1 MALADLTIRTKLIMA
16 FSVILFFTMGLGLF
30 AVERLSQVRAAGAE
44 MRNEWLPATRA
55 LGIAAQS
62 AERLRAGYASLL
74 AVQTDEAR
82 SYYTGA
88 IGKGRADLLEAF
100 RIYAPLISPGEEK
113 RLSDKVNDTWQAYQ
127 EAGARFESAVA
138 AKDMAKALELLTT
151 DISKTSVAFR
161 TALQDDLSFNLRG
174 GQDAADRGDQ
184 LGQSANI
191 WILVVL
197 AMMVLACIG
206 VCLFLIRGISV
217 PISAMTE
224 TMRLLAENDLS
235 VSIPSIGRGDEIGA
249 MALAVQ
255 VFKDNMIETRRLT
268 AAEATANEAMMKR
281 AEQLAAL
288 TRSFDAQVGNLVQG
302 VSSAATELEA
312 TARSM
317 SSIAEQGNLQASVV
331 ASASEQTSV
340 NVQTVASATEQLS
353 SSVEEIGR
361 QVQESSRIAGQA
373 VDTAKQVDI
382 TVQNLANDAQKIG
395 TVVTLIQDI
404 AAQTNLLALNATIEA
419 ARAGEAG
426 KGFTVVASEVKSL
439 ANQTAKATTDIAQQI
454 AAIQDAT
461 TGTVSAIRGIIQ
473 TITEINEIATTIAS
487 AVEEQGA
494 ATKEISRN
502 VAEAARGTR
511 EVSSSISGVR
521 ETATAT
527 GDAASQVLGAAQDLS
542 QQAESLTGQVSQF
555 IAAVGVA

>member
-1 MALADLTIRTKLIMA
+1 MALTDLTIRTKLIIA
-16 FSVILFFTMGLGLF
+16 FSLILFFTMGLGLF
-30 AVERLSQVRAAGAE
+30 AVERLSQVRAVGAE

-82 SYYTGA
+82 TYYTGA
-88 IGKGRADLLEAF
+88 IGKGRADLLEAL
-100 RIYAPLISPGEEK
+100 RIYGPLISSGEEK
-113 RLSDKVNDTWQAYQ
+113 RLSDKVTETWQAYE
-127 EAGARFESAVA
+127 EAGALFQSAVA
-138 AKDMAKALELLTT
+138 AKDTAKALELLTT

-174 GQDAADRGDQ
+174 GQEAADRGDQ
-184 LGQSANI
+184 LGQSANM
-191 WILVVL
+191 WILIVL
-197 AMMVLACIG
+197 AIMLILCIG
-206 VCLFLIRGISV
+206 VCLSLIRGISA
-217 PISAMTE
+217 PIAAMTK
-224 TMRLLAENDLS
+224 TMRVLAENDVS
-235 VSIPSIGRGDEIGA
+235 VSIPGIGRGDEIGA

-255 VFKDNMIETRRLT
+255 VFKDNMIEARRLT
-268 AAEATANEAMMKR
+268 AAEATATEATIER
-281 AEQLAAL
+281 AQQLATL
-288 TRSFDAQVGNLVQG
+288 TRSFEAQVGNLVQG

-317 SSIAEQGNLQASVV
+317 SSIAEQGNLQASIV
-331 ASASEQTSV
+331 ASASEETSV

-373 VDTAKQVDI
+373 VDTAKQVDV
-382 TVQNLANDAQKIG
+382 TVQTLADDAQKIG
-395 TVVTLIQDI
+395 AVVTLIQNI

-426 KGFTVVASEVKSL
+426 KGFAVVASEVKSL

-461 TGTVSAIRGIIQ
+461 TGTVSAIRGIIK
-473 TITEINEIATTIAS
+473 TIGEINEIATSIAS
-487 AVEEQGA
+487 SVEEQGA
-494 ATKEISRN
+494 ATKEIARN
-502 VAEAARGTR
+502 VAEAARGTQ
-511 EVSSSISGVR
+511 EVSSSITGVR

-527 GDAASQVLGAAQDLS
+527 GDAASQVLGAARELS

-555 IAAVGVA
+555 IAAVKVA